1 MSLIVNGVEVDKVIY
16 NGSELDTL
24 VYNGVIVFENSDELI
39 MNVSTVNSGLVID
52 GEGIAVSVNAGN
64 KGCKLTFNNEVK
76 TVAANTQET
85 VVFNLNGPYT
95 GDLVIE
101 GSFDNISI
109 ANVGETGTPEAGYK
123 INEIKKWYK
132 KLSIVPDYFFREQD
146 VSFDIS
152 LPANITKIEDNA
164 FSGAKNYSGNFTF
177 ENLESCKSFGAQTS
191 FFNNAT
197 QNGDV
202 WSIDG
207 YVLATYNIAGG
218 EGVSSRT
225 DTFTIP
231 NGTTKI
237 ASALFNFYSDSSN
250 VTYYNLSGVNLPAD
264 GLLTEIPENFC
275 TDAVNLASITFP
287 SSITQIKEEAFAS
300 INQNMTLTEITFNQQ
315 KNTLIT
321 FPKVGKDSGA
331 FYTKEALSC
340 NVYTDENLS
349 VLNYDW
355 EGENRTATFYKLDK
369 TTVITRLTTPTISL
383 NGNILNIDTYDANSA
398 KFSIEAFNQ
407 IIETD
412 ATSIDLTPYL
422 PASALP
428 SYTITVRSLT
438 GGEYAASL
446 KASIQFTTTTESEG

>member
-16 NGSELDTL
+16 NGSELDAL

-52 GEGIAVSVNAGN
+52 GEGIAVSVSAGN

-85 VVFNLNGPYT
+85 VVFNLNSPYT

-101 GSFDNISI
+101 GSFNNISI
-109 ANVGETGTPEAGYK
+109 ANVGEAGTPEAGYK

-146 VSFDIS
+146 VSFDIN
-152 LPANITKIEDNA
+152 LPTNITKIADNA
-164 FSGAKNYSGNFTF
+164 FFGADNYSGNFTF
-177 ENLESCKSFGAQTS
+177 ENLDSCKSFGAQIS

-202 WSIDG
+202 WSVDG
-207 YVLATYNIAGG
+207 YVLATYS
-218 EGVSSRT
+218 VSGSSVSERT

-231 NGTTKI
+231 NGTVKI
-237 ASALFNFYSDSSN
+237 ASALFNFYSDNGSA
-250 VTYYNLSGVNLPAD
+250 TYYNLSGINLPTD
-264 GLLTEIPENFC
+264 GLLTEIPKRFC
-275 TDAVNLASITFP
+275 ADALNLSNITFP

-321 FPKVGKDSGA
+321 FSKVGKNSGA

-340 NVYTDENLS
+340 NIYTDGNLS

-355 EGENRTATFYKLDK
+355 EGDNRTATFYKLDK
-369 TTVITRLTTPTISL
+369 TTVITRLATPMISL
-383 NGNILNIDTYDANSA
+383 NGNVLNIDAYDANSA
-398 KFSIEAFNQ
+398 KFSIDAFNQ

-438 GGEYAASL
+438 GGVYAGSL
-446 KASIQFTTTTESEG
+446 KASIQFTTATESEG